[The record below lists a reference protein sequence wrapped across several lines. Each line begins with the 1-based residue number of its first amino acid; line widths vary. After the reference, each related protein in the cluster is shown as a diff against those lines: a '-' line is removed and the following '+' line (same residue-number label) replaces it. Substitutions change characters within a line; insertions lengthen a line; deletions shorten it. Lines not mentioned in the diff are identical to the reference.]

1 MKNAQVRVAIA
12 CYAYAGNG
20 GYSSILPELAFW
32 ITNAAV
38 KLKADPRVIDV
49 AWEIFSDTPVDMMR
63 CRGARWAK
71 EIGAD
76 FLLMLDSD
84 NVPDYEVGHITGAE
98 PFLGKPFDFAY
109 DRLVKQDLPTVIF
122 APYCGPPPSP
132 IPPRNVIEGGEVPYL
147 FRWTNNESDSPDS
160 KWKIEM
166 LNRREAALMKGI
178 QPMAAGPTGV
188 CLFATKCWEGMKHP
202 YFYYEFTPDHC
213 EKRSTEDVA
222 ATRDI
227 SMYWQMTKGVEVVFG
242 AMDSWAL
249 HYKSKK
255 VGKPKIVTIEDIG
268 REMREAVIEDVSR
281 CRSVENIDFT
291 AELERGGTIGPQRIT
306 PATPAQIEAQRKQVA
321 FGMQEL
327 EAPRH
332 TIDPTKLKRRWD
344 HLGPEDNEIYVSDE
358 EWVDLLAVQR
368 MEETSAPAEPVV
380 LEEAQ
385 LASVTAAVETALE
398 EPHKSNGKGIR
409 YKMIGGRKV
418 AIIDYELTDESIE
431 NVQALAGW
439 LSNKMGSPIEAAVFH
454 AGTGQGTAA
463 IIDATPAFSRVF
475 AFDSRSQYGLSQE
488 YATQFEK
495 AFEKEIESGKVKA
508 DVDSR
513 AFPDVK
519 GYSVDLVFIE
529 NFVTTSKL
537 TAGAKLVA
545 PAGLLCGTGYGSPDT
560 KALVDA
566 FATKY
571 EWKVQ
576 VSGDIWAIPV
586 GDIANAR

>member
-166 LNRREAALMKGI
+166 LNRREAALLKGI

-213 EKRSTEDVA
+213 EKRSTEDVT

-268 REMREAVIEDVSR
+268 REMREAVLEDVSR
-281 CRSVENIDFT
+281 CRSVENTDFT
-291 AELERGGTIGPQRIT
+291 QNLPESVLLPSSRGQVVT
-306 PATPAQIEAQRKQVA
+306 PPPKPAV
-321 FGMQEL
+321 
-327 EAPRH
+327 
-332 TIDPTKLKRRWD
+332 DYTKLKRRWE

-358 EWVDLLAVQR
+358 EWEDLLAVQR
-368 MEETSAPAEPVV
+368 MEEPPVPAEPVV

-385 LASVTAAVETALE
+385 LSSVTAAVEAALEE
-398 EPHKSNGKGIR
+398 EPHKSNGKGLR
-409 YKMIGGRKV
+409 HKMIGGRKV
-418 AIIDYELTDESIE
+418 AVIDYELSDESVE

-439 LSNKMGSPIEAAVFH
+439 LSNKTGAPIEVAVFH

-463 IIDATPAFSRVF
+463 IIDAAPAFSRVF

-519 GYSVDLVFIE
+519 GYSVDMVFIE

-545 PAGLLCGTGYGSPDT
+545 PAGLLCGTGYGNPDT